1 MKHQNGEDFTRVQ
14 MERGVDNTS
23 QTSKNEC
30 IQLCYTESMIIL
42 IMMTM
47 VMMTMMIKYVLNGVI

>member
-30 IQLCYTESMIIL
+30 IQLCNTESMIIL

-47 VMMTMMIKYVLNGVI
+47 VIKYVLNGVI